1 MGMRLH
7 ALISAVAM
15 TLTTLTGCAL
25 GRGCTLIGAESG
37 VSFDLVDA
45 VPASTTT
52 FEIHACVDDVC
63 VDEPYRRD
71 WVFVRLP
78 GVSSERGAT
87 ARVTLRSNSVVVFE
101 ATTPVTLR
109 KHQPNGP
116 GCAPTVY
123 QAQVKATAP
132 ATLVVE

>member
-1 MGMRLH
+1 MGMRLN

-15 TLTTLTGCAL
+15 TLTTLTGCAF

-52 FEIHACVDDVC
+52 FEIHACVDDIC

-71 WVFVRLP
+71 WVFVGLP

-101 ATTPVTLR
+101 ASTQVTLR
-109 KHQPNGP
+109 KHQPNGS

-123 QAQVKATAP
+123 QAEVKATAP
-132 ATLVVE
+132 ANLVVV